1 MFKTLF
7 SCLQVSYIKSMDIW
21 MTACM
26 GFLVL
31 TLLEFALANS
41 LARHQIST
49 RRRKYTFQDK
59 EGNFN
64 FRKVVSNAVS
74 LNVRHRKETQVGI
87 QFTSTQRVTI
97 LKCKQKYMYKNCALN
112 SFFKGIHTPSGS
124 GSGRLGPIGIHCDA

>member
-1 MFKTLF
+1 
-7 SCLQVSYIKSMDIW
+7 MDIW

-31 TLLEFALANS
+31 TLIEFAMANS

-59 EGNFN
+59 EANFN

-74 LNVRHRKETQVGI
+74 QNVRHRKETQVGI
-87 QFTSTQRVTI
+87 
-97 LKCKQKYMYKNCALN
+97 
-112 SFFKGIHTPSGS
+112 
-124 GSGRLGPIGIHCDA
+124 